1 LAQWQQGDLER
12 LGKEPKIRN
21 LPNFSKHSHIKAR
34 SIKGFG
40 RIERVLKMNNI
51 EVQEN
56 NQGLIL
62 ANGNESLSQ
71 PRSRALS
78 NEELISEEK
87 LLIATEES
95 VEKKYQG
102 WRGYLRLFSVGKIIG
117 LLALYLYLDHYDMH
131 RSQQVK
137 KADGRLA
144 SAKRL
149 TWLAVLGE
157 KFHRVNIWFF
167 HQGMLFV
174 RWWML
179 GSETN
184 KQVNQDKQALW
195 LKESLIKLGPTF
207 IKIGQ
212 SLGTRADL
220 LPLSFVKALGELQDN
235 VPKFPNSI
243 AFARIEKELGRR
255 ISEVYAEFD
264 VEPIAAASLG
274 QVYRAKL
281 HSGEEVAVKVQRPNL
296 AGIVKGDIEILR
308 KIAKFAERYPSL
320 NENADWGGMLQEFEL
335 TIAEE
340 MNYSSEGKNAERFSE
355 NFKDW
360 DNIHVPK
367 IYWSATAEKVLT
379 MEFIRGTKVVELE
392 QLKSRGLSPEK
403 INRLL
408 IKTYLKQL
416 LEDGFFH
423 ADPHPGNLLVMDNG
437 KLAFFDFGM
446 VGRIS
451 PQLQSKMIDAFFH
464 VVAKEPEGI
473 AQDLIELDFLKPG
486 ADESKIKEVVIK
498 MFELHLDLKLKDVKF
513 KELTYDLADVMYDYP
528 FRLPSNFTYIMR
540 ALMTLE
546 GIGII
551 TDPEFNFF
559 ETAKPFAKEFMLR
572 REGKDLRNLVID
584 KLTGKDTGKID
595 WDRTWKLGKLAV
607 KTIFNFGGK

>member
-1 LAQWQQGDLER
+1 
-12 LGKEPKIRN
+12 
-21 LPNFSKHSHIKAR
+21 
-34 SIKGFG
+34 
-40 RIERVLKMNNI
+40 MNNI

-56 NQGLIL
+56 KQGLIL
-62 ANGNESLSQ
+62 TNGNQVISQ

-87 LLIATEES
+87 LLLATEES
-95 VEKKYQG
+95 VERNYQG
-102 WRGYLRLFSVGKIIG
+102 LRGYLRLFSVGKIIG
-117 LLALYLYLDHYDMH
+117 LLALYLYLDQYDMH
-131 RSQQVK
+131 RSKQVK
-137 KADGRLA
+137 HADTRLET
-144 SAKRL
+144 AKRL
-149 TWLAVLGE
+149 TWFAVLGE
-157 KFHRVNIWFF
+157 KFYRFKIWSFHRL
-167 HQGMLFV
+167 MLIIKRFT
-174 RWWML
+174 L
-179 GSETN
+179 GSE
-184 KQVNQDKQALW
+184 VNREVTQDRQAVW

-220 LPLSFVKALGELQDN
+220 LPLSFVKALGELQDD

-281 HSGEEVAVKVQRPNL
+281 YSGEEVAVKVQRPNL
-296 AGIVKGDIEILR
+296 AGIVKGDIDILR

-320 NENADWGGMLQEFEL
+320 NENADWAGMLREFES

-355 NFKDW
+355 SFKDW
-360 DNIHVPK
+360 NDIHVPK
-367 IYWSATAEKVLT
+367 IYWNATAEKVLT
-379 MEFIRGTKVVELE
+379 MEFIRGTKVVEIE
-392 QLKSRGLSPEK
+392 QLKSKNLSPER

-408 IKTYLKQL
+408 MKTYLKQL

-423 ADPHPGNLLVMDNG
+423 ADPHPGNLLVMEDG
-437 KLAFFDFGM
+437 RLAFFDFGM
-446 VGRIS
+446 VGRIT
-451 PQLQSKMIDAFFH
+451 PELQAKMIDAFFH

-473 AQDLIELDFLKPG
+473 AQDLIDLEFLKPG
-486 ADESKIKEVVIK
+486 ADETKIKEVVVK
-498 MFELHLDLKLKDVKF
+498 MFELHLNLKLKDVKF

-551 TDPEFNFF
+551 IDPEFNFF

-572 REGKDLRNLVID
+572 REGKELRNLVIG
-584 KLTGKDTGKID
+584 KLTGADTGKID
-595 WDRTWKLGKLAV
+595 WERTWKLGKLAA